1 MEGYYEIEIF
11 TYMAGKDIQKEIE
24 CSFHPY
30 NSGKVVVIT
39 VKFPP

>member
-1 MEGYYEIEIF
+1 MWKDNNEIENP
-11 TYMAGKDIQKEIE
+11 TYMTGKDIQKEIE

-39 VKFPP
+39 V